1 MRLIRRTSR
10 RFTPRKVD
18 YTYPELRGVRTPR
31 TGILERPAK
40 GAILENVTSSQDVR
54 R

>member
-1 MRLIRRTSR
+1 MRLIRKTSR

-18 YTYPELRGVRTPR
+18 YTYPELRGARTRR
-31 TGILERPAK
+31 TGILERPAR
-40 GAILENVTSSQDVR
+40 GFAHDHVTSSQDVR